1 MKSKPSPPAVV
12 PLPATAAVAAW
23 VPVIT
28 ALVTVPTVTI
38 FKVFSA
44 VADIWSASAPT
55 NLASVAALIA
65 AIVAIGGGFVKYGE
79 LTTKLQAIEERKG
92 VDIAPIQESI
102 KQLEIKMTEL
112 EGKIPADI
120 SGSVDKNRTQSKV
133 NEKEIEVLKLQIQ
146 ELKLKAKNP
155 LAG

>member
-1 MKSKPSPPAVV
+1 MINRN
-12 PLPATAAVAAW
+12 T
-23 VPVIT
+23 
-28 ALVTVPTVTI
+28 TI
-38 FKVFSA
+38 KRTTMIKQLK
-44 VADIWSASAPT
+44 D

>member
-1 MKSKPSPPAVV
+1 MIKQLK
-12 PLPATAAVAAW
+12 
-23 VPVIT
+23 
-28 ALVTVPTVTI
+28 
-38 FKVFSA
+38 
-44 VADIWSASAPT
+44 D

-65 AIVAIGGGFVKYGE
+65 AVVAIGGGFVKYGE
-79 LTTKLQAIEERKG
+79 LTTKLSAIEARKG
-92 VDIAPIQESI
+92 VDITPIQESI
-102 KQLEIKMTEL
+102 KALEIKVTEI

-120 SGSVDKNRTQSKV
+120 SDSVDKNKTQTKV

>member
-1 MKSKPSPPAVV
+1 MIKQLK
-12 PLPATAAVAAW
+12 
-23 VPVIT
+23 
-28 ALVTVPTVTI
+28 
-38 FKVFSA
+38 
-44 VADIWSASAPT
+44 D

-155 LAG
+155 LACLLYTSPSPRDGLLDRIPASA

>member
-1 MKSKPSPPAVV
+1 MIKQLK
-12 PLPATAAVAAW
+12 
-23 VPVIT
+23 
-28 ALVTVPTVTI
+28 
-38 FKVFSA
+38 
-44 VADIWSASAPT
+44 D

-102 KQLEIKMTEL
+102 KQLEIKMT
-112 EGKIPADI
+112 
-120 SGSVDKNRTQSKV
+120 VDKNRTQSKV

>member
-1 MKSKPSPPAVV
+1 MIKQLK
-12 PLPATAAVAAW
+12 
-23 VPVIT
+23 
-28 ALVTVPTVTI
+28 
-38 FKVFSA
+38 
-44 VADIWSASAPT
+44 D

-102 KQLEIKMTEL
+102 KQLEI
-112 EGKIPADI
+112 
-120 SGSVDKNRTQSKV
+120 VDKNRTQSKV

>member
-1 MKSKPSPPAVV
+1 MIKE
-12 PLPATAAVAAW
+12 L
-23 VPVIT
+23 I
-28 ALVTVPTVTI
+28 
-38 FKVFSA
+38 
-44 VADIWSASAPT
+44 D

-79 LTTKLQAIEERKG
+79 LTTQLQAIEERKG

>member
-1 MKSKPSPPAVV
+1 MIKQLK
-12 PLPATAAVAAW
+12 
-23 VPVIT
+23 
-28 ALVTVPTVTI
+28 
-38 FKVFSA
+38 
-44 VADIWSASAPT
+44 D

-92 VDIAPIQESI
+92 VNIAPLQESI
-102 KQLEIKMTEL
+102 KALEIKITEL
-112 EGKIPADI
+112 EGNIPADI
-120 SGSVDKNRTQSKV
+120 SGSVQKNKTQTKV

>member
-1 MKSKPSPPAVV
+1 MIKQLK
-12 PLPATAAVAAW
+12 
-23 VPVIT
+23 
-28 ALVTVPTVTI
+28 
-38 FKVFSA
+38 
-44 VADIWSASAPT
+44 D

-65 AIVAIGGGFVKYGE
+65 AVVAIGGGFVKYGE
-79 LTTKLQAIEERKG
+79 LTTKLSAIEARKG
-92 VDIAPIQESI
+92 VDITPIQESI
-102 KQLEIKMTEL
+102 KALEIKVTEL

-120 SGSVDKNRTQSKV
+120 SGNVEKNKTQTKV

>member
-1 MKSKPSPPAVV
+1 MIKQLK
-12 PLPATAAVAAW
+12 
-23 VPVIT
+23 
-28 ALVTVPTVTI
+28 
-38 FKVFSA
+38 
-44 VADIWSASAPT
+44 D

-65 AIVAIGGGFVKYGE
+65 AIVAIGGGFVKYGA